1 MQMIIDLIRWFFA
14 NLDILLGAVL
24 PIIAVLKLTAWGRA
38 NAEALDTLTRVI
50 EDLDA
55 KDVKTAMAAKESQ
68 LSDVARDVLRDA
80 VATVDIKKRTPIGFD
95 QIGRELWRGIFPVK

>member
-1 MQMIIDLIRWFFA
+1 MQLIIDLIRWFFA

-50 EDLDA
+50 EELDA
-55 KDVKTAMAAKESQ
+55 KDVKAAMATKESQ

-80 VATVDIKKRTPIGFD
+80 VATADSKKRTPMGFD
-95 QIGRELWRGIFPVK
+95 QIIREFWRGILPVK